1 MDLIQL
7 QAAFT
12 GELAAVNR
20 KLRTLVDDRAR
31 DMGLTLS
38 RARLLMELA
47 KADGPIQSDLA
58 GLLDIEQPTLVRL
71 LDGLERNGMIE
82 RRAVEGDRRARRVF
96 LTETARAQA
105 QDILSSYHDSPTY
118 LPCPAPHGR
127 STFALRV
134 KGDSMTAPYGRSYP
148 DGCIIYVDPERR
160 SPVNGDRIVACLV
173 DTGDHEV
180 TFKIYKNEDGRQW
193 LAPLNTQHP
202 PLFERFTVLG
212 TVIGKW
218 EDG

>member
-20 KLRTLVDDRAR
+20 KLRALVDERAR
-31 DMGLTLS
+31 GMGLTLS

-47 KADGPIQSDLA
+47 RQDGPIQSDLA

-96 LTETARAQA
+96 LTESAQA
-105 QDILSSYHDSPTY
+105 QALDILNFLTE
-118 LPCPAPHGR
+118 LRAGILQGIAPEELEAALDVLRRTSRNIAAGR
-127 STFALRV
+127 SAT
-134 KGDSMTAPYGRSYP
+134 S
-148 DGCIIYVDPERR
+148 
-160 SPVNGDRIVACLV
+160 
-173 DTGDHEV
+173 
-180 TFKIYKNEDGRQW
+180 
-193 LAPLNTQHP
+193 
-202 PLFERFTVLG
+202 
-212 TVIGKW
+212 
-218 EDG
+218 

>member
-1 MDLIQL
+1 MK
-7 QAAFT
+7 QAR
-12 GELAAVNR
+12 EAA
-20 KLRTLVDDRAR
+20 
-31 DMGLTLS
+31 GLTQPQ
-38 RARLLMELA
+38 LA
-47 KADGPIQSDLA
+47 KKAGVSPGTIGNIESGTRKQPRELLAIAAALRVTPTWLQSGTPPMRPSNIEEAPSTRGLVPLISWVQA
-58 GLLDIEQPTLVRL
+58 GAWCEVAEVREPAP
-71 LDGLERNGMIE
+71 D
-82 RRAVEGDRRARRVF
+82 
-96 LTETARAQA
+96 
-105 QDILSSYHDSPTY
+105 YHDSSTY

-160 SPVNGDRIVACLV
+160 SPVNGDRIVACLM
-173 DTGDHEV
+173 DAGDHEV
-180 TFKIYKNEDGRQW
+180 AFKIYKHEDGRQW

>member
-1 MDLIQL
+1 MDLTQL

-20 KLRTLVDDRAR
+20 KLRALVDDRAR

-47 KADGPIQSDLA
+47 REDGPIQSDLA

-96 LTETARAQA
+96 LTDTARAQA
-105 QDILSSYHDSPTY
+105 QDILDFLAELRAGILQGIEPEELEMALDVLRRTSRNI
-118 LPCPAPHGR
+118 AAGR
-127 STFALRV
+127 SA
-134 KGDSMTAPYGRSYP
+134 AP
-148 DGCIIYVDPERR
+148 
-160 SPVNGDRIVACLV
+160 
-173 DTGDHEV
+173 
-180 TFKIYKNEDGRQW
+180 
-193 LAPLNTQHP
+193 
-202 PLFERFTVLG
+202 
-212 TVIGKW
+212 
-218 EDG
+218 

>member
-20 KLRTLVDDRAR
+20 KLRALVDDRAR

-47 KADGPIQSDLA
+47 REDGPIQSDLA

-105 QDILSSYHDSPTY
+105 QDILDF
-118 LPCPAPHGR
+118 LAALRAGILQGIAPEELEAALDVLRRTSRNIAAGR
-127 STFALRV
+127 SA
-134 KGDSMTAPYGRSYP
+134 AP
-148 DGCIIYVDPERR
+148 
-160 SPVNGDRIVACLV
+160 
-173 DTGDHEV
+173 
-180 TFKIYKNEDGRQW
+180 
-193 LAPLNTQHP
+193 
-202 PLFERFTVLG
+202 
-212 TVIGKW
+212 
-218 EDG
+218 

>member
-1 MDLIQL
+1 MDLLQL

-20 KLRTLVDDRAR
+20 KLRALVDERAR

-47 KADGPIQSDLA
+47 REDGPIQSDLA

-96 LTETARAQA
+96 LTETARGQA
-105 QDILSSYHDSPTY
+105 QDILNFLTE
-118 LPCPAPHGR
+118 LRAGILQGIAPAELEAALDVLRRTSRNIAAGR
-127 STFALRV
+127 SA
-134 KGDSMTAPYGRSYP
+134 AP
-148 DGCIIYVDPERR
+148 
-160 SPVNGDRIVACLV
+160 
-173 DTGDHEV
+173 
-180 TFKIYKNEDGRQW
+180 
-193 LAPLNTQHP
+193 
-202 PLFERFTVLG
+202 
-212 TVIGKW
+212 
-218 EDG
+218 